1 MTPKGKVI
9 WMDRDEILRTLVSHR
24 RELEKRGIR
33 SLSVFGSVARGE
45 TGANSDV
52 DVLVELSP
60 EAHVGLFGLV
70 DLKEFL
76 EATLG
81 RPVDVVTPDGLRIW
95 MRERVLGEAV
105 RVI

>member
-1 MTPKGKVI
+1 
-9 WMDRDEILRTLVSHR
+9 MDRDEILRTLVSHR
-24 RELEKRGIR
+24 RELEKRGVR

-52 DVLVELSP
+52 DVLVEFAP

-76 EATLG
+76 ESTLAC
-81 RPVDVVTPDGLRIW
+81 PVDVVTPDGLRYW
-95 MRERVLGEAV
+95 MRERVLEEAV
-105 RVI
+105 CVI

>member
-1 MTPKGKVI
+1 MI
-9 WMDRDEILRTLVSHR
+9 QMDREEILKTLASHR

-52 DVLVELSP
+52 DVLVELLP

-81 RPVDVVTPDGLRIW
+81 RSVDVVTPDGLRLW
-95 MRERVLGEAV
+95 MRERVLEEAV